1 MGDWIDSIIAR
12 SDEAQRLH
20 EEKLAEHN
28 AAIKTALVELEYL
41 EKVLAN
47 SGSQAQ
53 LLIAQHTFMNVQA
66 RIMRLQLEAML
77 RE

>member
-1 MGDWIDSIIAR
+1 MGDWIDSITAR

-53 LLIAQHTFMNVQA
+53 LLIAQRTFMNVQA
-66 RIMRLQLEAML
+66 RVMRLQLEAML
-77 RE
+77 K